1 MNIPTPPP
9 PGWYPD
15 PADRSLVRWWD
26 GGRWTEHTH
35 PAQRADVSGLE
46 FPIDRA
52 RDPARVQRQAQRGTG
67 GGPVA
72 GGDGTLFTE
81 PVLVVNQ
88 KAKLVEVV
96 TEYSVFDQHG
106 RQLGSVV
113 QVGQNSLA
121 KAVRIFTNYDR
132 LLTTA
137 LEVRDAA
144 GAPVLR
150 VTRPGAV
157 FKSRVQVTR
166 PDGTPVGDIVQEN
179 LIGKIRFALVVD
191 GAQVGS
197 LNAQN
202 WRAWNFSITDSTGSE
217 VARVSKTWEGF
228 ARSMFT
234 TADNYVVQVH
244 RPLPDPLASLVVASA
259 LTVDTVL
266 KQSED

>member
-1 MNIPTPPP
+1 
-9 PGWYPD
+9 
-15 PADRSLVRWWD
+15 
-26 GGRWTEHTH
+26 
-35 PAQRADVSGLE
+35 
-46 FPIDRA
+46 
-52 RDPARVQRQAQRGTG
+52 
-67 GGPVA
+67 
-72 GGDGTLFTE
+72 
-81 PVLVVNQ
+81 
-88 KAKLVEVV
+88 
-96 TEYSVFDQHG
+96 VFDQHG
-106 RQLGSVV
+106 HQLGSVV
-113 QVGQNSLA
+113 QVGQSALA
-121 KAVRIFTNYDR
+121 KAVRVFTDYDR

-202 WRAWNFSITDSTGSE
+202 WRAWNFSIADSTGSE